1 MRGRSRGPGTVGSA
15 CALAGGGADRRLQRR
30 VGLHVRLAVGVV
42 LLDHLAAGVTGVGVV
57 GVRCLPPNTAKEPR
71 TLSTASLAGSAVCQ
85 VGRAA
90 RVAVPRRSVI
100 KDDSIRLPR
109 SLVTQPFTC
118 RDAGGASCQ
127 ATGTCSP
134 CVCLTKQRAQTRAGR
149 GLTTRA
155 ATRTL
160 PPPPQERVPVRSMHA
175 RPCVLHGPA
184 TGASTSASVPLSA
197 PAAGRPGARLS
208 RFRTSAHAGRSVTA
222 ATHSSPAAHDDAAP
236 AVPRRLVLATPPALA
251 LLLATALQPGSA
263 AAAARRLKAPP
274 VAEFLTLPV
283 SAVPRLAGGYVLRL
297 WSASLTQRRR

>member
-1 MRGRSRGPGTVGSA
+1 MPPTQHSQRATHVVYSLLGRQRRLPGRQGGP
-15 CALAGGGADRRLQRR
+15 GGGAQEVRDQGRQHSPAALTGDTAVHVPRRGRR
-30 VGLHVRLAVGVV
+30 FMPGHRHMLPVCV
-42 LLDHLAAGVTGVGVV
+42 LDQTTGA
-57 GVRCLPPNTAKEPR
+57 NTRRE
-71 TLSTASLAGSAVCQ
+71 
-85 VGRAA
+85 RAA
-90 RVAVPRRSVI
+90 R
-100 KDDSIRLPR
+100 
-109 SLVTQPFTC
+109 
-118 RDAGGASCQ
+118 
-127 ATGTCSP
+127 
-134 CVCLTKQRAQTRAGR
+134 
-149 GLTTRA
+149 A
-155 ATRTL
+155 ATLTL

-251 LLLATALQPGSA
+251 LLLSTALQPGSA